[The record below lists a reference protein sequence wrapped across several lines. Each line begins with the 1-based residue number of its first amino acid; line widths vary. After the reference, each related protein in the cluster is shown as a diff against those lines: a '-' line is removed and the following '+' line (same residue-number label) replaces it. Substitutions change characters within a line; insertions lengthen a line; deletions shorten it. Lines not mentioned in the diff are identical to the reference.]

1 MNIEDQTL
9 NEQNSELEE
18 DLYYKNAFTKTEN
31 QVNLEVDNARINCL
45 TSKNNKFSLDEE
57 GNLTV
62 NSITTNNTT
71 IGGGDNQNICDLI
84 YPIGS
89 IYLSMSNTD
98 PSTLFGGTWESIN
111 GYYLYAGVGGNTSGS
126 NTSGVPS
133 TDITGSTALTV
144 AQMPSHTHI
153 QNAHSHTENPKC
165 WINDQSHYD
174 TRLKCT
180 SGFYAGAEITTYYTG
195 STTATNKNTGG
206 GQGHTHTLSS
216 HTHEINPLRFEVYTW
231 KRTA

>member
-31 QVNLEVDNARINCL
+31 QVNLEVDNARMNCL

-62 NSITTNNTT
+62 NSITTNKTT
-71 IGGGDNQNICDLI
+71 ISDGGDNQTNP
-84 YPIGS
+84 YPVGS
-89 IYLSMSNTD
+89 IYLSVSNTD
-98 PSTLFGGTWESIN
+98 PSTLFGGTWESVS

-144 AQMPSHTHI
+144 AQMPSHTHT
-153 QNAHSHTENPKC
+153 QNPHRHSQHPNT
-165 WINDQSHYD
+165 WMNDTAHYD
-174 TRLKCT
+174 TRPAGS
-180 SGFYAGAEITTYYTG
+180 SGFYSGAGLATYYTG
-195 STTATNKNTGG
+195 NTTATNQNTGG
-206 GQGHTHTLSS
+206 GQGHTHTLNA
-216 HTHEINPLRFEVYTW
+216 HTHEINPLRFEVYAW

>member
-9 NEQNSELEE
+9 DEQNSELEE

-62 NSITTNNTT
+62 NSITTNKTT
-71 IGGGDNQNICDLI
+71 ISDGGDNQTNP
-84 YPIGS
+84 YPVGS
-89 IYLSMSNTD
+89 IYLSVSNTD
-98 PSTLFGGTWESIN
+98 PSTLFGGTWESIS

-126 NTSGVPS
+126 DTSGVPS
-133 TDITGSTALTV
+133 TNVTGSTALTV
-144 AQMPSHTHI
+144 AQIPSHNHNLLMAFNTSAGSIGRPVMANSISNLQSNVNPI
-153 QNAHSHTENPKC
+153 Q
-165 WINDQSHYD
+165 Y
-174 TRLKCT
+174 
-180 SGFYAGAEITTYYTG
+180 
-195 STTATNKNTGG
+195 TGG
-206 GQGHTHTLSS
+206 GQGHTHTLNA
-216 HTHEINPLRFEVYTW
+216 HTHEINPLRFEVYAW